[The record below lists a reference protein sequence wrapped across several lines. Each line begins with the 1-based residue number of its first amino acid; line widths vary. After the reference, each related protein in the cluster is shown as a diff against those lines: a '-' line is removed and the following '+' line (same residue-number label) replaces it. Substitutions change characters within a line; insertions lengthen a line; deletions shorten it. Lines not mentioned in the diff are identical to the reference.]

1 LKALRNTDAALY
13 VVDYQSFDM
22 YDSFLKI
29 FLRYKLADIE
39 NRAFREPC
47 VIHPL
52 SQIDDRNDMKP
63 KRQKAF
69 YVVHID
75 SRYSIDEFLSIR
87 EGILRKKLYT
97 KIIVPKALF
106 EECREFLYNRNYT
119 LDYLFPS
126 EIQYRAE
133 RIRRIFEQKM
143 EAFSKNLLKK

>member
-1 LKALRNTDAALY
+1 MSCYQISGNGTEKLKLPQADLQVLEK
-13 VVDYQSFDM
+13 M
-22 YDSFLKI
+22 GFLDG
-29 FLRYKLADIE
+29 Y
-39 NRAFREPC
+39 
-47 VIHPL
+47 
-52 SQIDDRNDMKP
+52 
-63 KRQKAF
+63 F

-133 RIRRIFEQKM
+133 RIRRIFE
-143 EAFSKNLLKK
+143 